1 MRLFSSCGQQGL
13 LSSFDGRASAAGTS
27 VVVERGSLGAWAPG
41 VVACGLSSFGSQAL
55 ECGFS
60 SCGSWA

>member
-13 LSSFDGRASAAGTS
+13 LSSCDGRASAAVTS
-27 VVVERGSLGAWAPG
+27 VVAERGPLGAWAPG
-41 VVACGLSSFGSQAL
+41 VVACGLSSFGSRAV

-60 SCGSWA
+60 SCGAWA